1 MRFRFIKAEKAHYP
15 IRLLCRCLA
24 VSRSGYYAWRGRAPS
39 ARVQE
44 DARLRV
50 EVAVSHSASR
60 RTYGSPRILRDLRE
74 DGHRVSRKRVARLMR
89 ELGLEG
95 RRKRRFRATTD
106 SQHRFPVAPN
116 VLMRDFEVDAPDT
129 AWVTDITY
137 LATLEGWL
145 YLAVILDLF
154 SRRVVGYAMS
164 EQIDRALVLEA
175 LGKALKQRPGARDLV
190 HHSDRGSQYA
200 SHDYREALDQAGITC
215 SMSRRGDCWDNAVA
229 ESFFATLK
237 MELLYELPLQTRSET
252 RSAVADYI
260 ETFYNVR
267 RRHSSLGYQS
277 PVEFELQHGVHG
289 GSAPMHPVLMEK
301 GKGPES
307 PGLAT

>member
-1 MRFRFIKAEKAHYP
+1 MRFRFIDAEKAHYP

-24 VSRSGYYAWRGRAPS
+24 VSRSGYYAWRKRAPS
-39 ARVQE
+39 ARAQE

-50 EVAVSHSASR
+50 EIAASHSASR

-74 DGHRVSRKRVARLMR
+74 DGHSVSRKRVARLMR
-89 ELGLEG
+89 ELGIEG

-106 SQHRFPVAPN
+106 SRHRFPVASN
-116 VLMRDFEVDAPDT
+116 VLMRDFDVDAPNT

-175 LGKALKQRPGARDLV
+175 LGKALKQRPGACDLI

-200 SHDYREALDQAGITC
+200 SHDYRDALDQAGITC

-237 MELLYELPLQTRSET
+237 MELLYELPLQTRSAT
-252 RSAVADYI
+252 RTAVVDYI

-267 RRHSSLGYQS
+267 RRHSSLDYQS
-277 PVEFELQHGVHG
+277 PVEFELKNGVHWG
-289 GSAPMHPVLMEK
+289 GAPVYPVLIEK
-301 GKGPES
+301 RKGPES
-307 PGLAT
+307 PGFAA

>member
-1 MRFRFIKAEKAHYP
+1 MRFRFVEAEKAHYP
-15 IRLLCRCLA
+15 IRLICRCLA
-24 VSRSGYYAWRGRAPS
+24 VSRSGYYAWRKRAPS
-39 ARVQE
+39 VRAQQ
-44 DARLRV
+44 DARLRA
-50 EVAVSHSASR
+50 EIAASHSASR

-74 DGHRVSRKRVARLMR
+74 EGHRVSRKRVARLMR

-106 SQHRFPVAPN
+106 SKHRFSVAPN
-116 VLMRDFEVDAPDT
+116 VLMRDFDVEAPNT

-164 EQIDRALVLEA
+164 ERIDRALVLEA
-175 LGKALKQRPGARDLV
+175 LRKALVRRPGTRDLI

-200 SHDYREALDQAGITC
+200 SHDYRDALDQAGITC

-229 ESFFATLK
+229 ESFFGTLK
-237 MELLYELPLQTRSET
+237 MELLYELPLQTRSAT

-267 RRHSSLGYQS
+267 RRHSSLDYRS
-277 PVEFELQHGVHG
+277 PLEFELKNGERG
-289 GSAPMHPVLMEK
+289 GSAPVPPVMNDQGRGQEIP
-301 GKGPES
+301 GP
-307 PGLAT
+307 PA